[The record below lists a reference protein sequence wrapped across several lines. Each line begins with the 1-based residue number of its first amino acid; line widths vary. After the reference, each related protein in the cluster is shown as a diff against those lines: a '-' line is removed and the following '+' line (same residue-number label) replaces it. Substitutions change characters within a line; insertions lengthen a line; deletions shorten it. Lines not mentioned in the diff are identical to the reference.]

1 LKEINDLEDD
11 SDEIYASGLI
21 KRYTNRPV
29 KFDNLSLADWAA
41 WYDSSGKPY
50 MKPSKQLDIDNYLLE
65 TNLGDINDDDNKDNE
80 ISEPKN
86 KKRSKARIIRSVCY
100 NKEVDSEKHYREL
113 VMLFT
118 SWRNETTDLLKNCSS
133 YQERYQQVKNGIDE
147 QMKQY
152 AICSD
157 DLNEIQQQINN
168 DEENNNYDFIAPVTQ
183 DIEHQDEFEGTLDLN
198 PELNGNYDLSGDLGI
213 PSTASNTELLIL
225 HEEQDDV
232 YRGMV
237 QKLNR
242 KQKEFFY
249 HVLHLI
255 KTSDSPF
262 YCFLSGGAGVGKSHL
277 TKCLYQ
283 AALKYY
289 NTRAGDDFHQ
299 VKIMMLAPTGKASFN
314 IKGNTIHSSFG
325 VPACQSL
332 KNYRP
337 LDSSRLNTLRCKLGG
352 LKLIFLD
359 EISMVG
365 SAMFNIQLNNR
376 LKDIKGSKDDFGGV
390 SIVAIGDLLQLEPV
404 MDKYIFKNLDSSEYA
419 VLAPNKWQDHFHMF
433 ELEEI
438 MRQRESK
445 QFAEILNRLREG
457 KHTNEDISKLKER
470 LIK

>member
-1 LKEINDLEDD
+1 MYIVSYISKAQKGISELLRNACGEARNGNSSIRQQVRDIGSKVLNNVEISAQEAVYIVLQLPMRKSSRQVIFINTSPPEDRVQLLKSLKELNDLQDD

-113 VMLFT
+113 VMLFA

-168 DEENNNYDFIAPVTQ
+168 DEENNNYDLVAPVTQ

-242 KQKEFFY
+242 KQKQFFY
-249 HVLHLI
+249 HVLHL
-255 KTSDSPF
+255 KMS
-262 YCFLSGGAGVGKSHL
+262 LSSSIEVLQYKS
-277 TKCLYQ
+277 
-283 AALKYY
+283 
-289 NTRAGDDFHQ
+289 R
-299 VKIMMLAPTGKASFN
+299 
-314 IKGNTIHSSFG
+314 
-325 VPACQSL
+325 
-332 KNYRP
+332 
-337 LDSSRLNTLRCKLGG
+337 
-352 LKLIFLD
+352 
-359 EISMVG
+359 
-365 SAMFNIQLNNR
+365 
-376 LKDIKGSKDDFGGV
+376 
-390 SIVAIGDLLQLEPV
+390 
-404 MDKYIFKNLDSSEYA
+404 
-419 VLAPNKWQDHFHMF
+419 
-433 ELEEI
+433 
-438 MRQRESK
+438 
-445 QFAEILNRLREG
+445 
-457 KHTNEDISKLKER
+457 
-470 LIK
+470 